1 MATGPLPNLPSLLK
15 AIGQAQTKAQRS
27 LAFDDLVAVLQAT
40 DNAVPFVKKMIATG
54 RHGRRIAFEILVR
67 LPLPIPFELVGHAIP
82 YLGKRL
88 PSSLRKRAAK
98 QLLESLSLEH
108 ELVPRL
114 LDSFIRKLNPDAAV
128 HRLQS
133 LQEICSRPEIQTR
146 IAKLKQF
153 NEKSCPRC
161 RIRLSPE
168 ELVQH
173 LWLEHRLL
181 YDGEKVREP
190 WEVITSWVTL
200 SLRMNDSSYLEKA
213 TYLAKTI
220 DPETGPHRL
229 NRILLALDQNDLQ
242 SQAHLREQAIR
253 TQGSLCPTC
262 FALVPVSHALPRRP
276 YVFAAGGTIEWEDY
290 RIEVKEEGL
299 LTHLKIQGKDLPRY
313 HRPEPQIPLTRRG
326 VVWLCCFPLLCLA
339 VFATLIADRRMAHPL
354 LISSTLIMLAIVAYY
369 WVRHRWDSL
378 ALPTDRAVD
387 YAWEFLED
395 HETSSS
401 FVTGLLCVSLKR
413 GTPEIRERLLEKMLA
428 NLRKAN
434 TSVLELQ
441 LLIELQSRDAIQSG
455 QDPLLP
461 LARLAGD
468 CFEGLVPLSVLE
480 TTLFELRDENKSESR
495 SRLRVLLIAQA
506 FRAGLTPLDLRDL
519 GRACPNLG
527 ETLASEDIKGI
538 SRLYVLHEMRN
549 TRPWMRM
556 GSAATVFDLARYPAL
571 GGDFLAEHPN
581 LLLVQFGTDLRKE
594 EGESSTLLICEDGII
609 FNQQTIGRDTVF
621 RVRQRS
627 VLRGGGYDF
636 YIDEQIYRFKNSPL
650 RLKERLEFWRDF
662 LFGKLRPASRHVE
675 RHSGKR
681 DVLLNPHLVTC
692 PECRTTF
699 LGIIGEIGLKNFQE
713 EDDL

>member
-40 DNAVPFVKKMIATG
+40 DTAVPFVKKIISTG

-98 QLLESLSLEH
+98 KLLESLSLEH

-114 LDSFIRKLNPDAAV
+114 LDSFIRKLNLDAAV

-133 LQEICSRPEIQTR
+133 LQEICSRPEIQKR
-146 IAKLKQF
+146 IAKLKQV

-161 RIRLSPE
+161 GIRLTTE

-190 WEVITSWVTL
+190 WEAITSWVSL
-200 SLRMNDSSYLEKA
+200 SQRMNDRSYLEKA

-220 DPETGPHRL
+220 DPEAGPHRL
-229 NRILLALDQNDLQ
+229 NRILLALDRNDLQ
-242 SQAHLREQAIR
+242 SQTHLREQAIR

-276 YVFAAGGTIEWEDY
+276 YVFAAGGTIEWDDY

-299 LTHLKIQGKDLPRY
+299 LTHLKIQGKDLPPY
-313 HRPEPQIPLTRRG
+313 HRPEPGSPLTRRG

-339 VFATLIADRRMAHPL
+339 VFAAAIADRRMVHPL
-354 LISSTLIMLAIVAYY
+354 FISWMLIFLATAAYY
-369 WVRHRWDSL
+369 WVRSRWDNLSP
-378 ALPTDRAVD
+378 ATDRAVD
-387 YAWEFLED
+387 HAWEFLES
-395 HETSSS
+395 HETKNR
-401 FVTGLLCVSLKR
+401 FVTGLLCVSLKY
-413 GTPEIRERLLEKMLA
+413 GTPEVRESLLKKMRAHLQ
-428 NLRKAN
+428 KPN
-434 TSVLELQ
+434 TSVLDLQ
-441 LLIELQSRDAIQSG
+441 LLVELQFRDAIQSG

-468 CFEGLVPLSVLE
+468 CFEGLIPLSVLE
-480 TTLFELRDENKSESR
+480 TTLLELRDENKLESR

-527 ETLASEDIKGI
+527 EAMASEDIKGI

-549 TRPWMRM
+549 TRPWMHI

-571 GGDFLAEHPN
+571 VGEFLAEHPN
-581 LLLVQFGTDLRKE
+581 LLLVQFGTDLWKE
-594 EGESSTLLICEDGII
+594 EGEPSTLLICEDGII
-609 FNQQTIGRDTVF
+609 FNQQTIGRETIL
-621 RVRQRS
+621 RLRQRS
-627 VLRGGGYDF
+627 ILRGGGYEL

-675 RHSGKR
+675 RRSGKR
-681 DVLLNPHLVTC
+681 DVLLNSHLITC
-692 PECRTTF
+692 PECRTAF
-699 LGIIGEIGLKNFQE
+699 LGIIGQIGLKNFQE
-713 EDDL
+713 EEDP